1 MSFGTKK
8 ELGPGGPPGY
18 PPTPN
23 SSQVTRRISGV
34 PASLR
39 PIVKPKLSYL
49 PVIQPFTSDVTFQ
62 LRHAPNAPNPSGS
75 VATAVGSMLGLVF
88 QVTRIWAQGEA
99 LR

>member
-8 ELGPGGPPGY
+8 EPGPGGPPAY
-18 PPTPN
+18 SPTPN

-62 LRHAPNAPNPSGS
+62 LRNAENPPLSGS
-75 VATAVGSMLGLVF
+75 VATDVGSMLGLVF
-88 QVTRIWAQGEA
+88 QVTRFCAQGEV